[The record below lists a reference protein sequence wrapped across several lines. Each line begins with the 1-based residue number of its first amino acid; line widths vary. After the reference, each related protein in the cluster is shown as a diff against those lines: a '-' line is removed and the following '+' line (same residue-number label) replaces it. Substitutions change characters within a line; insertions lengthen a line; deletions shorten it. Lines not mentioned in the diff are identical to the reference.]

1 MKSLQLI
8 KSEPFFGVQ
17 CDFYQDGRQDIVV
30 TREQIGQALGYENP
44 MIAIAKIHDRH
55 KDRLDKFSVLTKLG
69 NAHDGKT
76 YKTYVYSALGVY
88 EICRW
93 SRQARAD
100 DFMDW
105 VWSVIE
111 KLRTGQAQL
120 MASDSSLVI
129 QALEQR
135 IAVLEQQLGTSNA
148 YRLDYIISLLEGR
161 QKPLQAIAG
170 QTQEP
175 QSGKQL
181 QERQTPQGIPTQ
193 TSIKSPVQETVKQ
206 PDTDSLPKPEKRLLN
221 IDEFMEYTG
230 LGRIKATQLAKES
243 DAVMK
248 IGSRFLVDK
257 RKFNRWCDTNNSIK

>member
-100 DFMDW
+100 AFMDW
-105 VWSVIE
+105 VWDIIDN
-111 KLRTGQAQL
+111 LRTGQAQIITPKNTRE
-120 MASDSSLVI
+120 I

-135 IAVLEQQLGTSNA
+135 ITALEQQLSNSGTFQLN
-148 YRLDYIISLLEGR
+148 YIISLLEGQ
-161 QKPLQAIAG
+161 QKPLQAI
-170 QTQEP
+170 EP
-175 QSGKQL
+175 QRTAI
-181 QERQTPQGIPTQ
+181 EP
-193 TSIKSPVQETVKQ
+193 QETVKQ